1 MPNPIVRSSPLRR
14 GAGPRDIGII
24 KLPKERNSRPSRTA
38 RSNKRAAQ
46 HQARIAKEDRR
57 VVVFQPTPQQV
68 VGSNHKRRV
77 IVIEQPGDNT
87 PVTTPEESVK
97 PLVNATQPS
106 ESSNV
111 VRESEGDTLNI
122 DIDLSDI
129 E

>member
-1 MPNPIVRSSPLRR
+1 MPNPIVRSSPLHR

-38 RSNKRAAQ
+38 RSNKQAAQ
-46 HQARIAKEDRR
+46 HQARIAKEDR
-57 VVVFQPTPQQV
+57 VVFQPTPQQV